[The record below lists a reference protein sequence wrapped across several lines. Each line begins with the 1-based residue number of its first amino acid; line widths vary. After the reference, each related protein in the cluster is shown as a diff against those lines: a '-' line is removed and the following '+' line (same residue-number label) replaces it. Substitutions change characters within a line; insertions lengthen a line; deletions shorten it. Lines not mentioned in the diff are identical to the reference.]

1 MPCLLRMLRTP
12 SSARSLSLIRPI
24 QPCSTQRRPPACAV
38 CCRMR
43 KTFALL
49 STRPHLR
56 LHPLI
61 LLRLRNRTS
70 SCRPKCRPCAKSS
83 WPATGELLTPELMP
97 APELLSA
104 LQHAFATGASP
115 WLPWRSRCTEADAIS
130 WHDARRP
137 RTDRQLL
144 RIFLEAEEES
154 PGPTAFVP
162 NSGPIEPT
170 VRKALSVHATALS
183 MLEKVHLLV
192 IKRFNDK
199 FLSFA
204 LSVPSDPSLRGPSLQ
219 EILAADR
226 AVWQSVHALMRDQSW
241 TLSDS
246 LDETFC
252 RQDMSSALQPRPRV
266 QRPPQPSPTGGQ
278 KRKRRSGGGQGG
290 NNRPKPKAKP
300 AASAQ
305 QVPAAKAFD
314 KSWFKKVNGI
324 ETCVR
329 GALRPLQGS
338 ELPAFPPLSGPACQ
352 RQALRSEA
360 HRSRTPVHQALTI

>member
-1 MPCLLRMLRTP
+1 MF
-12 SSARSLSLIRPI
+12 SAH
-24 QPCSTQRRPPACAV
+24 
-38 CCRMR
+38 
-43 KTFALL
+43 FEEALL
-49 STRPHLR
+49 SASDEELHNFFAELPLPARRR
-56 LHPLI
+56 LIAVLAEVDAASAQHFLDTN
-61 LLRLRNRTS
+61 RLDDDADLALN
-70 SCRPKCRPCAKSS
+70 
-83 WPATGELLTPELMP
+83 PAPSAQSHKLMPSEVQAMRQKFLASYPGELLTPELMP

-154 PGPTAFVP
+154 LGPTAFVP

-226 AVWQSVHALMRDQSW
+226 TVWL
-241 TLSDS
+241 
-246 LDETFC
+246 
-252 RQDMSSALQPRPRV
+252 RQP
-266 QRPPQPSPTGGQ
+266 
-278 KRKRRSGGGQGG
+278 
-290 NNRPKPKAKP
+290 
-300 AASAQ
+300 
-305 QVPAAKAFD
+305 
-314 KSWFKKVNGI
+314 
-324 ETCVR
+324 
-329 GALRPLQGS
+329 
-338 ELPAFPPLSGPACQ
+338 
-352 RQALRSEA
+352 
-360 HRSRTPVHQALTI
+360 